1 MSEVPRRL
9 TPAFQAIN
17 KNLSDLQR
25 NLSEVRQ
32 ELDAL
37 KAGELAHVVNEP
49 GSDVYIIPKPD
60 GKPDTGELRRRR
72 YYLHEKISDHFS
84 PGELVSLMYSLGV
97 DPGDVPGEAHNE
109 VCLQFVMYCER
120 HGIMQELLP
129 KLKKE
134 RPRSEWKI

>member
-1 MSEVPRRL
+1 MLNKP

-17 KNLSDLQR
+17 RNLSDLQR
-25 NLSEVRQ
+25 GLSLVRQ

-37 KAGELAHVVNEP
+37 KAGELAQIVNEP
-49 GSDVYIIPKPD
+49 DSNVYIIPKD

-84 PGELVSLMYSLGV
+84 PGELVSLMYSLGI

-109 VCLQFVMYCER
+109 MCLQFVMYCER
-120 HGIMQELLP
+120 HGLTNELIT
-129 KLKKE
+129 KLRKL
-134 RPRSEWKI
+134 RPRSDWTV